1 MTKVI
6 NMTEQQFKN
15 RLHRRVLFGD
25 GAMGTM
31 LYSGGVFI
39 NSCFEELVLSR
50 PDKVRAIH
58 QAYIDVGVDFIE
70 SNSFGA
76 NALKLGNF
84 GLGHKVERINTT
96 AAELAR
102 QSAGDSVLVAGA
114 VGPIGAHVFDND
126 RIIGEAEKLFRQQI
140 KSLVKGGIDF
150 ILLET
155 FYNPEELLIAI
166 NAAADICDLPVV
178 AQIAI
183 DSAAQADL
191 DNALP
196 QAISRLAAHPLVTAV
211 GFNCSVGP
219 ADMFDAL
226 KRIEGIIDK
235 PLSVQ
240 PNAGFPQSVDGR
252 KIYMCTPEYMA
263 EYAKRF
269 YRHGARIIGGC
280 CGTTPEHLSEMIHA
294 VRCLDQPAQRVR
306 VGDKQPQVKAKPPKT
321 PPLPLQERSALGRKL
336 HSGECIRCLEIT
348 PPRGVG
354 LDKLLRKVNSC
365 RQAGIDAVN
374 IPDGPR
380 ASLRLSA
387 MVTAEEIQKRMEI
400 ETILHVCC
408 RDRNILGLQSD
419 LLGMHVLGLRNLLLV
434 TGDPPKCGDYPR
446 AAGVFDLDSI
456 ALTQLVADL
465 NSGID
470 VAGNRLDP
478 PLRFT
483 IGIGVNPAATD
494 LDAEIGRLGRKIESG
509 AEYAVSQPVFDLA
522 AMYDFL
528 DRIEVFG
535 IPVLAGIW
543 PFTSYKNAEFM
554 ANEVPGVVVPDAI
567 LRRMKGSSDR
577 EASLNQGI
585 AIAAEMVR
593 ELQNRVAGFVVSA
606 PFGRVEAALTVFAD
620 ALDGSVPH
628 E

>member
-1 MTKVI
+1 MTAQ
-6 NMTEQQFKN
+6 EFKN
-15 RLHRRVLFGD
+15 RLDRGVLFGD

-31 LYSGGVFI
+31 LYSRGVFI

-58 QAYIDVGVDFIE
+58 QAYVDVGVDFIE

-76 NALKLGNF
+76 NALKLGKF
-84 GLGHKVERINTT
+84 GLVHEVDRINVT

-114 VGPIGAHVFDND
+114 VGPTGAHVFDND
-126 RIIGEAEKLFRQQI
+126 KIIGEAEKLFRQQI
-140 KSLVKGGIDF
+140 NSLVKGGIDF

-155 FYNPEELLIAI
+155 FYNSQELLVAV
-166 NAAADICDLPVV
+166 NAAADICDLAVV

-183 DSAAQADL
+183 DPAVQAEQD
-191 DNALP
+191 DALA
-196 QAISRLAAHPLVTAV
+196 QAISRLAGHPSVTAV

-226 KRIEGIIDK
+226 KRIEGITDK

-280 CGTTPEHLSEMIHA
+280 CGTTPEHLHEMIRA
-294 VRCLDQPAQRVR
+294 VRCFDQPAQRVR
-306 VGDKQPQVKAKPPKT
+306 VSDKQRQVKAKPPKT
-321 PPLPLQERSALGRKL
+321 PPVPLQERSAFGRKL

-348 PPRGVG
+348 PPRGVD
-354 LDKLLRKVNSC
+354 LDSLLHKVKSC
-365 RQAGIDAVN
+365 HEAGIDAVN

-387 MVTAEEIQKRMEI
+387 MVTAEQIQNRVEI
-400 ETILHVCC
+400 EPILHVCC

-419 LLGMHVLGLRNLLLV
+419 ILGMHVLGLRNLLLV
-434 TGDPPKCGDYPR
+434 TGDPPKCGDYPQ

-494 LDAEIGRLGRKIESG
+494 LDAEIGRLSRKIKSG
-509 AEYAVSQPVFDLA
+509 AEYAISQPVFDIA
-522 AMYDFL
+522 AMHGFL
-528 DRIEVFG
+528 DRIDSFG

-543 PFTSYKNAEFM
+543 LFTSYKNAEFM
-554 ANEVPGVVVPDAI
+554 ANEVPGVVVPEAI
-567 LRRMKGSSDR
+567 LQRMKKTNDR
-577 EASLNQGI
+577 EESLNEGI
-585 AIAAEMVR
+585 AIAVEMVR
-593 ELQNRVAGFVVSA
+593 ELRNRVAGFVVSA
-606 PFGRVEAALTVFAD
+606 PFGRVEAALTVLKGAV
-620 ALDGSVPH
+620 AGKGKH